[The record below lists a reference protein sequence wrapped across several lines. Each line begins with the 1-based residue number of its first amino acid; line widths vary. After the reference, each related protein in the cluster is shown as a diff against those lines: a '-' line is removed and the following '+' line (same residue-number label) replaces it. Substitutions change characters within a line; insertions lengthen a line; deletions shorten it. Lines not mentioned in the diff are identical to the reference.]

1 MTDTAGPRVRE
12 FMHRQLEIL
21 PQDASALD
29 AAERMRDQRI
39 GSVLVEAFDREQRDC
54 RIAGI
59 VTESDLLTKV
69 LAQERDAGATLVSD
83 IMSRPLLTIAPDRLM
98 IDASHLMETHHIRH
112 LGVSDGTDIV
122 GVISVRDLAKHF
134 MDAPSGA
141 VQALNDVYQPL
152 TVLMQRVIETLDAR
166 ETISAATRV
175 MAEKRIGSVF
185 VKETDEIVGI
195 VTETDIVRKA
205 LAGRLNPTISPVG
218 SLLNFPLLDIDLNR
232 SIRDACEI
240 MANQHVRHLV
250 VRDRQKIVGVIS
262 IRDLV
267 KMVSARDRPE
277 FLRRN

>member
-12 FMHRQLEIL
+12 YMHRQLEIL
-21 PQDASALD
+21 PQDATALD

-54 RIAGI
+54 RLAGI

-69 LAQERDAGATLVSD
+69 LAQERDAGAMLVGD

-152 TVLMQRVIETLDAR
+152 TVLMQRAIEALDAR
-166 ETISAATRV
+166 ETISAAARV

-240 MANQHVRHLV
+240 MSNQHVRHLV

>member
-1 MTDTAGPRVRE
+1 MTDTAGARVRE
-12 FMHRQLEIL
+12 YMHRQLEIL
-21 PQDASALD
+21 PQDATALD

-39 GSVLVEAFDREQRDC
+39 GSVFVEALDREQRDC
-54 RIAGI
+54 RLAGI

-69 LAQERDAGATLVSD
+69 LVQERDANATLVSD
-83 IMSRPLLTIAPDRLM
+83 IMSCPLRTIAPDQFM

-112 LGVSDGTDIV
+112 LGVWDGVDIV

-152 TVLMQRVIETLDAR
+152 TVLMQRAIETLDSR
-166 ETISAATRV
+166 ETISATARL
-175 MAEKRIGSVF
+175 MAGKRIGSVF
-185 VKETDEIVGI
+185 VKEAGEIVGI

-205 LAGRLNPTISPVG
+205 LAGRLNPTTSPVG
-218 SLLNFPLLDIDLNR
+218 SLLNFPLLGIDLNR
-232 SIRDACEI
+232 SICDACEI
-240 MANQHVRHLV
+240 MANQQVRHLV
-250 VRDRQKIVGVIS
+250 VTDRQKVVGVIS

-267 KMVSARDRPE
+267 KMVAARNRPE